1 MLELRSWSTL
11 ESHPF
16 IRRWLD
22 GELTADELQAF
33 AAEHY
38 HAVLALEQAARR
50 AARLS
55 DGLLADELRRYAD
68 EQAEALGLLCRFAT
82 ATGWGQAWYFAEDP
96 LPETVACARALSG
109 EGEERELALHL
120 VTIHTVESALAEL
133 APLQL
138 ATLIA
143 GYGFD
148 DAAIAYFESRA
159 LRSADDA
166 STAEAGLTSLL
177 PVSESAA
184 LRDHAEATYA
194 SYVGLLDG
202 VNRMWSPTGPSSST
216 LRSRR

>member
-1 MLELRSWSTL
+1 VSL

-16 IRRWLD
+16 VQRWLE
-22 GELTADELQAF
+22 GELTANELQTF

-38 HAVLALEQAARR
+38 HAVTALERAARS

-55 DGLLADELRRYAD
+55 DGLLADQLRRYAD
-68 EQAEALGLLCRFAT
+68 EQADAIGLLCRFAS

-96 LPETVACARALSG
+96 LPETVACAHALSG
-109 EGEERELALHL
+109 AGDARSLELHL
-120 VTIHTVESALAEL
+120 VTIYTLESALAEVV
-133 APLQL
+133 PLQL

-143 GYGFD
+143 AYGFD
-148 DAAIAYFESRA
+148 DTALAYFESRA

-166 STAEAGLTSLL
+166 LTAEAALTSLL
-177 PVSESAA
+177 PESSPAA
-184 LRDHAEATYA
+184 LLDHAEAMYA
-194 SYVGLLDG
+194 SYAALLDG